1 MRTMTAVAPG
11 SRCVLCASVPCSS
24 KEVLKSTLQ
33 RSEASSI
40 SVLAGLPDERDAKCR
55 DSFFYDR

>member
-1 MRTMTAVAPG
+1 MRTMTAVALG
-11 SRCVLCASVPCSS
+11 SQRALHASVPCSS

-40 SVLAGLPDERDAKCR
+40 NKCARRLAR
-55 DSFFYDR
+55 

>member
-11 SRCVLCASVPCSS
+11 SRRVLRASVPCSS
-24 KEVLKSTLQ
+24 KEMLKSTLQ

-40 SVLAGLPDERDAKCR
+40 NKCARRLAR
-55 DSFFYDR
+55 